1 MGKYNKGI
9 LGRFRGKIGT
19 VVGAVW
25 NGVSYMR
32 SLGDYTDNPTTAQ
45 LNARA
50 KVSLVMPF
58 LAEIKTLINPGW
70 ASREKKG
77 LTAMNA
83 ASSYHLKNA
92 VSGVAPLYT
101 INYPQVVFSV
111 GGLDGVELPDVA
123 TGSGLSIDFTWT
135 PQTTFMGGGAPT
147 DKATML
153 LYCPLEDKFVFVKG
167 VTPRSAGTYNMLV
180 PSLFS
185 GNMVHAWIGFV
196 SADGKLVSDST
207 YVGTVPVG

>member
-1 MGKYNKGI
+1 MGKYKKGI
-9 LGRFRGKIGT
+9 LGNFRGKVGT
-19 VVGAVW
+19 VVGSIW
-25 NGVSYMR
+25 NGVHYLR

-58 LAEIKTLINPGW
+58 LAEIKTLINQGW

-83 ASSYHLKNA
+83 ASSHHLKNA
-92 VSGVAPLYT
+92 VSGVGPLYT

-123 TGSGLSIDFTWT
+123 TGAGLSIDFTWT
-135 PQTTFMGGGAPT
+135 PQTTFMGGGSAT

-153 LYCPLEDKFVFVKG
+153 LYCPLEDKFVYSIG
-167 VTPRSAGTYNMLV
+167 LIARSAGEYNMLV

-196 SADGKLVSDST
+196 SADGKLVSDSA
-207 YVGTVPVG
+207 YIGAVPVA